1 MNSTVNEQPESRI
14 HNRTG
19 EMKHL
24 LTIAGSDCSG
34 GAGIQADL
42 KTFAALGVFGMS
54 AITAVTVQ
62 NTQGVRDSQDIRPDI
77 IAGQIKAVF
86 DDIRVDSVKIGMVS
100 CTETINAVAN
110 TLAECRSV
118 PVVLDTVMISKSGY
132 RLLSR
137 DAVGTLVKKLFPLAY
152 MITPN
157 IPEAE
162 LITGVTIHTTA
173 DMEIAA
179 QRLQDLGV
187 PYVLIKG
194 GHRGPD
200 ATDILYDGSAFRYFP
215 GERIFTVHT
224 HGTGCTLSA
233 AIAAFLAKEE
243 PPAAAV
249 ARAKTYVTECIA
261 NAIGIGGGA
270 GPLNH
275 LFPLY
280 KRAGLIP

>member
-1 MNSTVNEQPESRI
+1 MR
-14 HNRTG
+14 
-19 EMKHL
+19 HL

-62 NTQGVRDSQDIRPDI
+62 NTQGVRDSQDVRPEI
-77 IAGQIKAVF
+77 IAGQIQAVF
-86 DDIRVDSVKIGMVS
+86 DDIRVDGVKIGMVS
-100 CTETINAVAN
+100 CIDTIDAIAKA
-110 TLAECRSV
+110 LGGCAAAQ
-118 PVVLDTVMISKSGY
+118 VVLDPVMVSKSGF
-132 RLLSR
+132 RLLSS
-137 DAVGTLVKKLFPLAY
+137 DAVDALVQTLFPLAY

-162 LITGVTIHTTA
+162 LITGITIQTTV
-173 DMEIAA
+173 DMEKAA
-179 QRLQDLGV
+179 RRLHGLGA
-187 PYVLIKG
+187 PFVLLKG
-194 GHRGPD
+194 GHRASD
-200 ATDILYDGSAFRYFP
+200 ATDILFDGSAFKHFP
-215 GERIFTVHT
+215 GKKIETPHT

-233 AIAAFLAKEE
+233 AIATFLAKGE

-249 ARAKTYVTECIA
+249 ARAKAYVTECIA
-261 NAIGIGGGA
+261 SAVGIGKGV

-280 KRAGLIP
+280 SKAGLIP